1 YTLKETPSNAT
12 GTFTSEEQTV
22 TYVYVK
28 GKKITPS
35 TESNKPSKPEE
46 NGLAHPV
53 NSQGNHDRQLP
64 QTGEQVLAW
73 GSTVGAFLLSL
84 VGYIFYK
91 RKG

>member
-1 YTLKETPSNAT
+1 M
-12 GTFTSEEQTV
+12 FTNEKQTV

-28 GKKITPS
+28 AKKITPP
-35 TESNKPSKPEE
+35 TESNKSSKLEE
-46 NGLAHPV
+46 NGLAHSG

-64 QTGEQVLAW
+64 QPGEQVLALE
-73 GSTVGAFLLSL
+73 STVGAFLLSL